1 MTTTPPQYEFHP
13 FANAFPMMTDQER
26 AELVVDIVMNGLHD
40 ERTAMPMPA
49 EPQKLAKAKRKT

>member
-1 MTTTPPQYEFHP
+1 MTATPPQYEFHP
-13 FANAFPMMTDQER
+13 FPMMSDQEHR
-26 AELVVDIVMNGLHD
+26 ELVADIVMNGLHD